1 MLDSSPD
8 GAERI
13 TRPEADALLARG
25 DARVCDACLTSETR
39 P

>member
-1 MLDSSPD
+1 MLGSSPV
-8 GAERI
+8 GAERV

-25 DARVCDACLTSETR
+25 DARVCDACLSSETR